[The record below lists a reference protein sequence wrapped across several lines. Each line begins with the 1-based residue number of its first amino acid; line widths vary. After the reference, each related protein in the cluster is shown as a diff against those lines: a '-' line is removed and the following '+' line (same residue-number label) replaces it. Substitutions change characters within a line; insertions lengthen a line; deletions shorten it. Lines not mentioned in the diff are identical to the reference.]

1 MPLSPE
7 SGSGPAATAR
17 RESSVAGAARAHPD
31 AALAAAALLAGA
43 LGTAWMLLQT
53 PSFLSGYDFVRMHS
67 FYKAFYRGSLLAG
80 RLPLW
85 NPYVG
90 LGRPFMADI
99 ETATLYPPNLLVL
112 PFGVP
117 AGLALMVALHQAL
130 AVFGGVKLGRCLGAG
145 AGASWVLGAGI
156 ALSGPFSARLSVGI
170 VEGYFTLTWLPA
182 LFWLGSRLQDGW
194 EPRLAA
200 AFAVAV
206 ALAVLAGQPPLLF
219 VVMTGLAVF
228 LALRHD
234 WAGDWARRPRRL
246 GAAAGLVA
254 AGALG
259 AALAAAALLPFIE
272 LVGQGNRPLNAP
284 GFAVANGMP
293 APSWLS
299 LLVPASP
306 AFAPNWEYDVHCG
319 LVPLMAAL
327 GGLLLWRERGARALI
342 GLGVVGALLAAG
354 DRAPFLGWAVRVL
367 PGAAALRI
375 PSRYGI
381 LVAVSILG
389 LASLSLS
396 RRARRPALVLLPAL
410 AAGLALLAW
419 LRPHLAAGAA
429 HSPAWLPLHA
439 AALAGAAL
447 LVGLWQSRGRLPRLA
462 GPVAALLGAFCA
474 GNWLWAVAL
483 QSPVYSSYGFRTS
496 EGPVRSQLLE
506 RGLLA
511 QGSAPPRIAF
521 SPSDLCENAGMTG
534 GFSTYNSYVAPSL
547 YRTWYYLYAAAGIPV
562 STTDFIRMP
571 RGLGG
576 APALWGSMNLAA
588 TLEGSTRTLS
598 FAADP
603 DPRASVAFDAARVA
617 DFRSAE
623 DMMARGH
630 DFHRVALLEPGD
642 EPGFRPAP
650 GRPEGRASVE
660 RFEPG
665 RVAVRVSAGS
675 PGILVLAEAWYPGW
689 TALVRGR
696 PAPVFP
702 VNGWMRGVGVPAGA
716 SEVVFEYR
724 SRTLAAGAAVSLA
737 GAAAVAALLLLGR
750 RGRPAPA

>member
-1 MPLSPE
+1 MLKSPVNE
-7 SGSGPAATAR
+7 GGPAAAGWRDSSFAR
-17 RESSVAGAARAHPD
+17 AARAHPD
-31 AALAAAALLAGA
+31 AALAAAALLAGIA
-43 LGTAWMLLQT
+43 GTAWMLLQT
-53 PSFLSGYDFVRMHS
+53 PNFLSGYDFVRMHS
-67 FYKAFYRGSLLAG
+67 FYKAFYRQSLLSG

-99 ETATLYPPNLLVL
+99 ETATLYPPNLLIL
-112 PFGVP
+112 AFGVP
-117 AGLALMVALHQAL
+117 AGLALMVVLHQAL
-130 AVFGGVKLGRCLGAG
+130 AIFGGVKLGRCLGASPG
-145 AGASWVLGAGI
+145 AAWVLGAGI

-194 EPRLAA
+194 DARLAA
-200 AFAVAV
+200 AFAAAV
-206 ALAVLAGQPPLLF
+206 ALAILAGQPPLLF
-219 VVMTGLAVF
+219 VVLTGLAAF

-234 WAGDWARRPRRL
+234 WADDWARRRL
-246 GAAAGLVA
+246 GAAAGLA
-254 AGALG
+254 GAGALG
-259 AALAAAALLPFIE
+259 AGLAAAALLPFIE

-284 GFAVANGMP
+284 AFAVANGMP

-319 LVPLMAAL
+319 LVPLLAAL

-342 GLGVVGALLAAG
+342 GMGLMGALLAAG

-367 PGAAALRI
+367 PGASALRI
-375 PSRYGI
+375 PSRYAI
-381 LVAVSILG
+381 LVAVALLG
-389 LASLSLS
+389 LAALSLS
-396 RRARRPALVLLPAL
+396 RRLPRPALVLLPAA
-410 AAGLALLAW
+410 AAGAAILAW

-429 HSPAWLPLHA
+429 GSAAWVPLHA
-439 AALAGAAL
+439 AALAAAAL
-447 LVGLWQSRGRLPRLA
+447 LVGLWQARDRLPRA
-462 GPVAALLGAFCA
+462 AAPVAALLGAFCA
-474 GNWLWAVAL
+474 ANWLWALSL

-496 EGPVRSQLLE
+496 EESVHSQLMQ

-511 QGSAPPRIAF
+511 DGAPPPRIAF

-571 RGLGG
+571 GGLGG
-576 APALWGSMNLAA
+576 APALWGSMNLS
-588 TLEGSTRTLS
+588 GSLDRGTRTLS
-598 FAADP
+598 FAAAT
-603 DPRASVAFDAARVA
+603 DPRAYVAFDAVRVP
-617 DFRSAE
+617 DFRAAE
-623 DMMARGH
+623 DRMAGGH
-630 DFHRVALLEPGD
+630 DFHRAALLEP
-642 EPGFRPAP
+642 EAAPGFRPAS
-650 GRPEGRASVE
+650 GRPAAQAAVA
-660 RFEPG
+660 RFDPG
-665 RVAVRVSAGS
+665 RVVVTANSTA

-689 TALVRGR
+689 TATVSGR

-702 VNGWMRGVGVPAGA
+702 VNGWMRGVEVPAGG

-737 GAAAVAALLLLGR
+737 SAAVLAALLLLGR
-750 RGRPAPA
+750 RGRA